1 MTWVVVVL
9 AVVLGLVVASQ
20 VFTSALRYR
29 RTMRSEWPKVE
40 PLADED
46 DD

>member
-20 VFTSALRYR
+20 VYTGALRYR
-29 RTMRSEWPKVE
+29 RTMRKEWPKVE
-40 PLADED
+40 PLPDDED
-46 DD
+46 